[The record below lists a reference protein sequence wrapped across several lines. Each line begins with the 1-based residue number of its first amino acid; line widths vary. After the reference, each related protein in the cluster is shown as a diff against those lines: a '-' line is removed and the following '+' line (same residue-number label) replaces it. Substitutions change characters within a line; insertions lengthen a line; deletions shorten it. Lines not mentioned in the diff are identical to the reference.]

1 MWFKD
6 IWYLFMLLREQC
18 KKSEKILS
26 QIDFKRKLVRLP
38 VKSGAVIGALVND
51 ILVWQDSSQKS
62 RLMSERY

>member
-6 IWYLFMLLREQC
+6 IWYLFMFLWEQC
-18 KKSEKILS
+18 KESEKILS

-38 VKSGAVIGALVND
+38 IKSSVVMVALVND
-51 ILVWQDSSQKS
+51 ILVWQDSSWKS